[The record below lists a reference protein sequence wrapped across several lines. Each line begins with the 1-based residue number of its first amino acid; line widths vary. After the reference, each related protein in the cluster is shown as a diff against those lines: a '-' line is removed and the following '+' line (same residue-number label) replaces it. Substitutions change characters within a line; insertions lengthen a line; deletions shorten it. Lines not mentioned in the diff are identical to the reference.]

1 MFFRKELMVM
11 PWLPRVVWL
20 VLLILFSVVEGA
32 TVGLVSIWFA
42 AGALVALLSTFF
54 TANIWIQITLFLLVS
69 LITMVI
75 VRPLARKYVFPTVV
89 PTNADRVI
97 GREAVVT
104 EDIDNLSG
112 KGVAVVFGVA
122 WTARSETG
130 APIPKGTTV
139 TVKRIEGVKLFVTP
153 AQNGK
158 E

>member
-1 MFFRKELMVM
+1 M

-20 VLLILFSVVEGA
+20 VLLILFAIVEGA

-75 VRPLARKYVFPTVV
+75 VRPLARKYVLPTVV

-97 GREAVVT
+97 GHEAVVT

-122 WTARSETG
+122 WTARSDSG

-139 TVKRIEGVKLFVTP
+139 TVKRIEGVKLFVAP
-153 AQNGK
+153 AEK
-158 E
+158 

>member
-1 MFFRKELMVM
+1 M
-11 PWLPRVVWL
+11 PWLPRVIWL

-69 LITMVI
+69 LVTMVI
-75 VRPLARKYVFPTVV
+75 VRPLAGKYVFPTVV

-97 GREAVVT
+97 GHQAVVT
-104 EDIDNLSG
+104 EDIDNLSA

-130 APIPKGTTV
+130 DPIPKGTTV
-139 TVKRIEGVKLFVTP
+139 LVKRIDGVKLFVAP
-153 AQNGK
+153 VQNGK

>member
-1 MFFRKELMVM
+1 M
-11 PWLPRVVWL
+11 PWLPRVIWL
-20 VLLILFSVVEGA
+20 VLLILFAIVEGVS
-32 TVGLVSIWFA
+32 VGLVSIWFA
-42 AGALVALLSTFF
+42 AGALVALLTTFF

-75 VRPLARKYVFPTVV
+75 LRPLARKYVFPTVV

-97 GREAVVT
+97 GHEAVVT
-104 EDIDNLSG
+104 EDIDNLTG

-139 TVKRIEGVKLFVTP
+139 TVRRIEGVKLFVAP
-153 AQNGK
+153 VQNRK